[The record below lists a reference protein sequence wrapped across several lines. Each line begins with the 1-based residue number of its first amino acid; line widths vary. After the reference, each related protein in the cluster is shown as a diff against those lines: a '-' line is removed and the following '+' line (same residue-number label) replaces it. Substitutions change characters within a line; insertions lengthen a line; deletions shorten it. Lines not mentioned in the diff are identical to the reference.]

1 MEKNVQLEKYI
12 QFLMGW
18 VETMLKLDSSALLLQ
33 NSLSMFSLWRSWNY
47 IDMLW
52 KPTNI
57 KQDK

>member
-33 NSLSMFSLWRSWNY
+33 NSLSTFSLWRSWNY

-52 KPTNI
+52 KPTKV